1 MDSPIFYGLAADQDS
16 EMNNKYSVGIL
27 TGALAISS
35 LTAVAIQ
42 VGKPKD
48 LCRIEVSI
56 PHISTFISQRQG
68 IRAVKVNAFSTCN
81 RPHSRVS
88 LTVQLWKENLLLK
101 QMLIQTVE
109 RHPKLVPA
117 GMRVYNEGTFVP
129 CLNFQ
134 SSHYYGVAYA
144 KAMING
150 KWHFARSKVK
160 IEIPPLNCGM

>member
-1 MDSPIFYGLAADQDS
+1 MRKG
-16 EMNNKYSVGIL
+16 YSVGIL
-27 TGALAISS
+27 IGTLAVSS
-35 LTAVAIQ
+35 LTAVAVQ
-42 VGKPKD
+42 VSKPKAP
-48 LCRIEVSI
+48 CRIEVSL
-56 PHISTFISQRQG
+56 PHISTFISRHQG

-101 QMLIQTVE
+101 EKLIQTVE

-129 CLNFQ
+129 CLNFEL
-134 SSHYYGVAYA
+134 SHYYGVAYA

-150 KWHFARSKVK
+150 KWHFARSQLE
-160 IEIPPLNCGM
+160 IEIPPLNCGT